1 MRRLASVVVAIATT
15 ACQAPK
21 APDASAGAPPPL
33 QRVLPRTLSPAEQA
47 IVRGSND
54 FSVRLFREV
63 NRTRAAETVVLSP
76 FSVTAA
82 LGMAANGAAG
92 STFDEMRATLGL
104 GALDTASLRT
114 GYRDLFALVRGL
126 DPAATTE
133 IANSVWYAP
142 GEVRP
147 LPAFLQTSRDFFGA
161 EVRQA
166 DFRNP
171 ATVGAINDWVNDA
184 TRGMIPRIIE
194 STGND
199 VMALINA
206 IFFKARWRWAFKPAE
221 TAPAPFTA
229 RNGTVRQVPMMSAKM
244 PLRMTPVAGAT
255 AGELLYGNGAY
266 GLVVLLPDLDPR
278 TGTPRDV
285 NDVVAALS
293 PAVLDTLQRALAD
306 TGSMELEVKLPRFEV
321 AAPASLA
328 TPLAALG
335 MPTAFTDRADFSR
348 INGTGG
354 LFISRV
360 EHRARLAIDEAG
372 TTAAAATVVG
382 IGVTSVP
389 PSLIVD
395 RPFVL
400 LLRERLSGTVLFV
413 AKVVDVP

>member
-1 MRRLASVVVAIATT
+1 MMRRLILAAVAVLA
-15 ACQAPK
+15 ACQSPK
-21 APDASAGAPPPL
+21 DPSGGGPPVPL
-33 QRVLPRTLSPAEQA
+33 LRTLPRPLSSAEQA

-54 FSVRLFREV
+54 FSLRLFREV
-63 NRTRAAETVVLSP
+63 NRTRGAETVVLSP

-92 STFDEMRATLGL
+92 GTFEAMRTTLGL
-104 GALDTASLRT
+104 GALDTAALRT

-126 DPAATTE
+126 DPRVTTE
-133 IANSVWYAP
+133 VANSVWYSP
-142 GEVRP
+142 GEVAP
-147 LPAFLQTSRDFFGA
+147 LPTFLQTSRDFFGA

-171 ATVGAINDWVNDA
+171 ATVGAINGWVSTA
-184 TRGMIPRIIE
+184 TKGMIPSIIE
-194 STGND
+194 STGDD

-206 IFFKARWRWAFKPAE
+206 IYFKARWRWAFPPAN

-229 RNGTVRQVPMMSAKM
+229 QSGQVRQVPMMSTKM
-244 PLRMTPVAGAT
+244 PLRLTRVAGAT
-255 AGELLYGNGAY
+255 AAELLYGNGAY
-266 GLVVLLPDLDPR
+266 GLVVLLPDAAGGVGPA
-278 TGTPRDV
+278 GDV
-285 NDVVAALS
+285 NAMVAALT
-293 PAVLDTLQRALAD
+293 PAALDTLAAAFAD
-306 TGSMELEVKLPRFEV
+306 TGAMELEVKLPRLDI

-328 TPLAALG
+328 PALTALG
-335 MPTAFTDRADFSR
+335 MGVAFSDRADFSR

-360 EHRARLAIDEAG
+360 EHRARMRLDEEG
-372 TTAAAATVVG
+372 TTAAAATYVG
-382 IGVTSVP
+382 IAVTSLP

-400 LLRERLSGTVLFV
+400 LLRERLSGTILFV